1 MLSAALIVFR
11 EILEAAL
18 LIGIIAAATRD
29 VAKRGAWL
37 AAGVVLGL
45 IGAGIVAGFAGVIAN
60 FASGMGQELFNAS
73 VLGAAVIMLA
83 WHNIW
88 MASHGREMAQQ
99 AKAVGANIRT
109 GNQSMSVLLVV
120 VGLAVLREGSEVV
133 LFLYGI
139 AFSGGVSAGGML
151 AGGILGAVLGAGL
164 GFVIYYGL
172 LKVPLRWFFSVTSGL
187 ILLLAAG
194 MASQCARF
202 LIQADMLPS
211 LANPVWDSSAIL
223 PQGSAIG
230 TLLHTLIGYDD
241 QPSGMQFLVF
251 VLTLILII
259 VGMKW
264 VSRVVAQNR
273 HKMAVI

>member
-18 LIGIIAAATRD
+18 LIGIIAAATRG

-37 AAGVVLGL
+37 AGGVVLGL
-45 IGAGIVAGFAGVIAN
+45 IGAGIVAGFASVIAN
-60 FASGMGQELFNAS
+60 FASGMGQELFNAA

-99 AKAVGANIRT
+99 AKTVGANIQT
-109 GNQSMSVLLVV
+109 GSQSMSVLLVV

-151 AGGILGAVLGAGL
+151 AGGLLGAVLGAGL

-194 MASQCARF
+194 MASQSARF

-241 QPSGMQFLVF
+241 QPSGMQFLVY
-251 VLTLILII
+251 VLTLILI
-259 VGMKW
+259 VAGMKW
-264 VSRVVAQNR
+264 VSRIVAQNR
-273 HKMAVI
+273 HKTAVI

>member
-230 TLLHTLIGYDD
+230 TLLHTLVGYDD

-273 HKMAVI
+273 HKTAVI

>member
-11 EILEAAL
+11 EMLEAAL

-37 AAGVVLGL
+37 AGGVVLGL

-99 AKAVGANIRT
+99 AKTVGTNIRM
-109 GNQSMSVLLVV
+109 GSQSMSVLLVV
-120 VGLAVLREGSEVV
+120 VGLAVLREGSELV

-230 TLLHTLIGYDD
+230 TLLYTLIGYDD
-241 QPSGMQFLVF
+241 QPSGMQFLVY

-273 HKMAVI
+273 HKTAVI

>member
-37 AAGVVLGL
+37 ASGVVLGL
-45 IGAGIVAGFAGVIAN
+45 IGAGIVAGFASVIAN

-99 AKAVGANIRT
+99 AQTVGANIRT
-109 GNQSMSVLLVV
+109 GNQSMSLLLVV

-151 AGGILGAVLGAGL
+151 GGGVLGAVLGAGL
-164 GFVIYYGL
+164 GFVVYYGL

-223 PQGSAIG
+223 PQGSAVG

-241 QPSGMQFLVF
+241 QPSGMQFLVY
-251 VLTLILII
+251 VLTLILIV

-273 HKMAVI
+273 HKATAI